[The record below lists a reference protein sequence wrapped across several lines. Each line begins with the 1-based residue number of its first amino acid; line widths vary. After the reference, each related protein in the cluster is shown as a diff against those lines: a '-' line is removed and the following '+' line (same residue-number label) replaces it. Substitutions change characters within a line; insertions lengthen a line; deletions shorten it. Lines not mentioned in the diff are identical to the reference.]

1 MSVFKGKKNKS
12 ESEDQAYYL
21 KEPFVY
27 LLNPNLLKNEITLLQ
42 TFPVNKILPDFVKA
56 MKEHNEFV
64 DFKLLGNAT
73 ANAVKIHKSKIDIV
87 IKHQLRIDIKEEK
100 RKAEQDFSV
109 KKSLPYWYTRPR
121 LILAS
126 NLQKWTFYEELLIT
140 FEELEQ
146 ALDDRTKKQK
156 LRPKEK
162 SEEIKP
168 KGRRKKLT
176 ADSLS
181 HFDYLM
187 NFDLVDVD
195 KLVSSILGIIHSLSI
210 LINATKVDG
219 DEDSLEVMFDL
230 LFVERLRVL
239 SEEEKDITQE
249 RIQLEKVRT
258 LMSLLYLIQEGKI
271 EAWQDEDSLEIGIK
285 LLTLPDS

>member
-1 MSVFKGKKNKS
+1 MRFFKGKKEPKQ
-12 ESEDQAYYL
+12 DAYYL

-27 LLNPNLLKNEITLLQ
+27 LLNPNLLKQEITLLE
-42 TFPVNKILPDFVKA
+42 TFPVNKILPDFVET
-56 MKEHNEFV
+56 MKEETEFV
-64 DFKLLGNAT
+64 DFKLLGTAT
-73 ANAVKIHKSKIDIV
+73 ANAVRIHKTKIDIV

-100 RKAEQDFSV
+100 RKAEQEFST
-109 KKSLPYWYTRPR
+109 KKDLPYWYNRPR
-121 LILAS
+121 LVLAS

-146 ALDDRTKKQK
+146 ALDERTKKQK
-156 LRPKEK
+156 LKPKVK
-162 SEEIKP
+162 SEEEKP
-168 KGRRKKLT
+168 KKRRRKKLT

-187 NFDLVDVD
+187 NFDLTDVD
-195 KLVSSILGIIHSLSI
+195 QLVSSIWNIIYNLST
-210 LINATKVDG
+210 LINVSITPGSDP
-219 DEDSLEVMFDL
+219 EDHEILFDL

-239 SEEEKDITQE
+239 SEEEKDISQE

-271 EAWQDEDSLEIGIK
+271 EAWQDEDTLEIGIK
-285 LLTLPDS
+285 LLKLPD